1 MHLSLFTPILIW
13 GAVMSRGMLVR
24 KGQLKSVKDQKV
36 DALSLSN
43 TFTEKELLRM
53 SELISF
59 VHKYSNQKAIDY
71 EPVESSSTIT
81 STNTNTNTFQGKDL
95 NAPISGEEFHLLS
108 KMGLSET
115 DIEEIG
121 EILKVMKVPSEFSQI
136 IEALREDELNELSEM
151 NFSELQNYV
160 KTKFDFKNE
169 EQEDLSF
176 KNEEQEDFSKIFSK
190 RDAEPEPEP
199 VPKAE
204 PEPEPEPEAEPNM
217 PDALPPKLLSSL
229 YHPYAVSRMR
239 LKRAMSGFNLRL
251 PKTQGFG
258 NYRHSLGDKSNSHE
272 EDNLPAD
279 VIRRDIW
286 LALASRSNEMEDKH
300 DDWYA
305 EDMIKRTLDSVESVQ
320 DVEGTMGVE
329 TISSLRKKRH
339 VIGALMSMVGMGQ
352 EEEDPDEMLYMS
364 AMMDGHKHEV
374 LKTPSYYTPTESYK
388 NNMARAKLLKTHP

>member
-136 IEALREDELNELSEM
+136 IEALREDEINELSEM

-169 EQEDLSF
+169 QEDLS
-176 KNEEQEDFSKIFSK
+176 KMFSK

-199 VPKAE
+199 EPEAE

-217 PDALPPKLLSSL
+217 PDALSPKLLSSL

-251 PKTQGFG
+251 PKDKGFG
-258 NYRHSLGDKSNSHE
+258 KYRHNRKNRLGNKSNSHE
-272 EDNLPAD
+272 EDYLPVD
-279 VIRRDIW
+279 VIRREIG
-286 LALASRSNEMEDKH
+286 LTTMSNGIEDKN
-300 DDWYA
+300 
-305 EDMIKRTLDSVESVQ
+305 DMFKRTPDSVKSVQ
-320 DVEGTMGVE
+320 DVEDTMSVE
-329 TISSLRKKRH
+329 TISSMRKKRH
-339 VIGALMSMVGMGQ
+339 VIEALLSMVGMGQ

-374 LKTPSYYTPTESYK
+374 MKTPSYYTPTESYK
-388 NNMARAKLLKTHP
+388 NTMARAKLIKTYP

>member
-1 MHLSLFTPILIW
+1 MQLSLFTPILFW
-13 GAVMSRGMLVR
+13 GAVMSRGMLLR
-24 KGQLKSVKDQKV
+24 KGQLKSGKDH
-36 DALSLSN
+36 ALSLSN
-43 TFTEKELLRM
+43 TLTKRELLGM
-53 SELISF
+53 SELISL
-59 VHKYSNQKAIDY
+59 VKKYSNQKAIDY
-71 EPVESSSTIT
+71 EPAVSSSTST
-81 STNTNTNTFQGKDL
+81 STNPFEGEDL
-95 NAPISGEEFHLLS
+95 HAPISGEEFHLLS

-121 EILKVMKVPSEFSQI
+121 EILKVMKVPTEFSQI
-136 IEALREDELNELSEM
+136 IEALPEDELNELSEM

-169 EQEDLSF
+169 EQEVL
-176 KNEEQEDFSKIFSK
+176 SKIFSK

-199 VPKAE
+199 APEAE

-239 LKRAMSGFNLRL
+239 LIRAMSGFNLRL
-251 PKTQGFG
+251 PKDQRFG
-258 NYRHSLGDKSNSHE
+258 KYQNSLGDKSNSHE

-279 VIRRDIW
+279 VIRRDIG
-286 LALASRSNEMEDKH
+286 LAVRSNEMEDKH

-305 EDMIKRTLDSVESVQ
+305 GDMFKRTLDSVDQ
-320 DVEGTMGVE
+320 DVEGTMSVE

-339 VIGALMSMVGMGQ
+339 VIEALMSMVGMGK

-364 AMMDGHKHEV
+364 AMMDGHKHEIM
-374 LKTPSYYTPTESYK
+374 KTPSYYTPSESYK
-388 NNMARAKLLKTHP
+388 NTMARAKLIKTHP